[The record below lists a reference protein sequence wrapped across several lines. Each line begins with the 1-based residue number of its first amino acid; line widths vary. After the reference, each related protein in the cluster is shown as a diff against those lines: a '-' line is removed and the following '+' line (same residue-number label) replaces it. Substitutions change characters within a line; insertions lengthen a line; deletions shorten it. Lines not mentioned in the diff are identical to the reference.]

1 MFTSFQPDGRWF
13 CFDEDGNTLVKDLQ
27 SRGHATFWIAKRL
40 AKAKSQNPHL
50 AQERLE
56 D

>member
-1 MFTSFQPDGRWF
+1 VFTSFQPNGAWF
-13 CFDEDGNTLVKDLQ
+13 VFNEEGQTLVKDLQ

-40 AKAKSQNPHL
+40 AKAKAQNPHL
-50 AQERLE
+50 AQDRLE